1 VNFLQNRNSP
11 IDAWFELPYCYQS
24 FLVSNTA
31 IGAYAM
37 SEVHVAEHSNTGRAV
52 KAMHWFATI
61 GSPTERSGRITTAKS
76 GLTIVGLVVGEVA
89 FPSNRYVLDN
99 SGAARVGVEFNYYK
113 IIDDRFDATN
123 QSVRARFPNPANV
136 FRFTVD

>member
-1 VNFLQNRNSP
+1 
-11 IDAWFELPYCYQS
+11 
-24 FLVSNTA
+24 
-31 IGAYAM
+31 M

-99 SGAARVGVEFNYYK
+99 SGAARSVSNSTTTKSLTTDSSLPISRCVRDSLILPTFFGLRS
-113 IIDDRFDATN
+113 IDLLGN
-123 QSVRARFPNPANV
+123 
-136 FRFTVD
+136 